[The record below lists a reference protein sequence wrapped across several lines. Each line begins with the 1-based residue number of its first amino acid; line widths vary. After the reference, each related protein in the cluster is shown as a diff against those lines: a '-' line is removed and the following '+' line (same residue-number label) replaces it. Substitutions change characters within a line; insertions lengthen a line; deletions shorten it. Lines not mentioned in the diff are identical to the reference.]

1 MEIQKDLL
9 YTMEHEWVRLKGNR
23 AVVGVSDF
31 AQKQLG
37 DVVFV
42 ELPAEGTEL
51 VKENTFGVVE
61 SVKTVS
67 DVYAPLSGKVVAVN
81 KDLET
86 QPDLVNS
93 DPYGKGWMI
102 EIEVAGS
109 VPKMA
114 SSTPKNIPNCVSSR
128 DDSLYQ
134 EHSSLLPYP
143 SL

>member
-9 YTMEHEWVRLKGNR
+9 YTMEHEWIRLKGNR

-67 DVYAPLSGKVVAVN
+67 DIYAPLSGKVVAVN

-102 EIEVAGS
+102 EIEVTDSGS
-109 VPKMA
+109 EDGLL
-114 SSTPKNIPNCVSSR
+114 SSEKYTELC
-128 DDSLYQ
+128 Q
-134 EHSSLLPYP
+134 QQG
-143 SL
+143 